1 MGTGKKDGR
10 ASSNGKRRAIWKNRI
25 VRTAQVDPARLV
37 ENPDNW
43 RKHADDQ
50 AGVVDGIL
58 SEVGWVQRVIVN
70 KRTGHIVDG
79 HLRIKLAIQR
89 EEKTVPVEY
98 IDVTLEEEK
107 KIILTL
113 NSSGGMAGK
122 DPDKLIPL
130 LKEVHFSTA
139 LLDPLLEELAKD
151 LHLETGAQGPAP
163 EVEFT
168 EELLEEHN
176 YVVLFF
182 ENRVDW
188 INLLSVLDLKTVK
201 AKRSGRGTGF
211 LCQGVGRV
219 LRGPDAIARIQES
232 GKHGR

>member
-1 MGTGKKDGR
+1 MKAKTNHK
-10 ASSNGKRRAIWKNRI
+10 RAIWKNRI
-25 VRTAQVDPARLV
+25 VRTAQVPPAKLT

-43 RKHADDQ
+43 RAHAAEQ

-58 SEVGWVQRVIVN
+58 SEVGWVQQIIVN
-70 KRTGHIVDG
+70 AHTGHIVDG
-79 HLRIKLAIQR
+79 HLRIKLAIER
-89 EEKTVPVEY
+89 GEKTVPVTY
-98 IDVTLEEEK
+98 IDVSAAEEK

-113 NSSGGMAGK
+113 NSSGGMATK
-122 DPDKLIPL
+122 DADKLAPL
-130 LKEVHFSTA
+130 LKEVHFNSA
-139 LLDPLLEELAKD
+139 LIDPLLDELAKD
-151 LHLETGAQGPAP
+151 LKLDDGGARGPAP

-201 AKRSGRGTGF
+201 AKRSGKGTGF

-219 LRGPDAIARIQES
+219 IRGPEALAKIQE
-232 GKHGR
+232 GKKYGR